1 MKSILFSA
9 TIALLTVFYL
19 YSIENQ
25 GLISEDETEEKE
37 DLNLPNEMFY
47 AQRMYPNNKFDVA
60 GYLQAINEATIF
72 NEDNARVGSN
82 WTTEGPFNI
91 GARINTVAV
100 QPNNPNIIYVGFADG
115 GVWKTTDGGA
125 QWLPIFDKQ
134 TFLAISDIE
143 IDPKNS
149 NTIYVATGDLN
160 ISGYPSIG
168 DGLYKSTDGGATW
181 KNIGLGATSI
191 ISKVKI
197 DPTNSNNIYA
207 GTMGLPFEKNQDR
220 GFYKSKDGGT
230 TWKKTLFVSDST
242 GVIDMV
248 INPKD
253 PKIIYVSTW
262 DRVRSNKVSTVSGNG
277 ARIYKTF
284 DAGETWTQ
292 LTNGLPSGP
301 QSRIGLALYEKNP
314 DILYSVVVGTNLDY
328 QGVYK
333 TTNGG
338 VKWDSVA
345 TRLTGLPDKFQGG
358 FGWYFGQIRV
368 NPNNSDDIF
377 VLGVDL
383 WRRNGANQ
391 EWTKAAP
398 DWFVYDVHADKHD
411 LVFADAN
418 IILLATD
425 GGLYKTT
432 NNTLS
437 WQDIEDI
444 PCTQFYRV
452 EINPHESGV
461 YYGGAQDNGTTGGNA
476 ALKIWPRVYGG
487 DGFQPRFH
495 PTDPNTFFCETQNGD
510 INVTFDKGQN
520 FFPASDAIDYKERRN
535 WDMPYFL
542 SPHDPLTTYT
552 GTYRVHKANYDPKTN
567 DTPIW
572 EPISGDLTKGNIYG
586 ERFHT
591 ISTIE
596 ESPTVKGLI
605 YVGTSDGNVWRTKND
620 GATWEKIMAGLPDRY
635 CTKILPLANNQVV
648 VTFSGYKYNDFTPH
662 IFGSKDQGNTW
673 IDLKRNLP
681 NVAINDVAS
690 IKEVANS
697 TINDLVVATDAGVY
711 ATSFTTVVENWKRVG
726 DNMPNVKVYSVKYD
740 TKAKKIIAGTFA
752 RSIMTIG
759 WSPNVATNELLA
771 SDFSIYPTLFSNQI
785 TIETKEKEL
794 SKVILY
800 DINGRIVFNE
810 NKNFTSKILYI
821 NDLERGV
828 YFLKIENAKGEYL
841 TKKVMKM

>member
-1 MKSILFSA
+1 MKSILLS
-9 TIALLTVFYL
+9 TALALVSIFYL
-19 YSIENQ
+19 YNIDNQ
-25 GLISEDETEEKE
+25 ELINETEEKE

-47 AQRMYPNNKFDVA
+47 AQRMYPNNKFDTE
-60 GYLQAINEATIF
+60 GYLQAMNEAAIF
-72 NEDNARVGSN
+72 NEDNARVGSS

-100 QPNNPNIIYVGFADG
+100 QPNNSNIIYAGFAEG
-115 GVWKTTDGGA
+115 GVWKTTDGGIK
-125 QWLPIFDKQ
+125 WIPIFDKQ
-134 TFLAISDIE
+134 TFLSISDIE
-143 IDPKNS
+143 IDPQNF

-168 DGLYKSTDGGATW
+168 DGLYKSTDGGTTW
-181 KNIGLGATSI
+181 KNIGLAATRI
-191 ISKVKI
+191 ISNIKV

-207 GTMGLPFEKNQDR
+207 GTMGIPFEKNQDR

-262 DRVRSNKVSTVSGNG
+262 DRIRSNKVSTVSGNG
-277 ARIYKTF
+277 ARIYKTI

-292 LTNGLPSGP
+292 LTNGLPTGS
-301 QSRIGLALYEKNP
+301 QSRIGLAMYEKNP
-314 DILYSVVVGTNLDY
+314 DILYTIVVGTNLDY

-333 TTNGG
+333 TTNAG

-345 TRLTGLPDKFQGG
+345 TRLTSLPDKFQAG

-377 VLGVDL
+377 VLGVEL
-383 WRRNGANQ
+383 WRRNGAAAQ
-391 EWTKAAP
+391 WEKATP
-398 DWFVYDVHADKHD
+398 DWFLYDLHADKHD
-411 LVFADAN
+411 LVFTKDN
-418 IILLATD
+418 KILLATD
-425 GGLYKTT
+425 GGLYQTSD
-432 NNTLS
+432 NTLT
-437 WQDIEDI
+437 WKDIEDI

-452 EINPHESGV
+452 ETNPLEPGI
-461 YYGGAQDNGTTGGNA
+461 YYGGAQDNGSTGGNA
-476 ALKIWPRVYGG
+476 ALKTWPRICGG
-487 DGFQPRFH
+487 DGFQMRFH
-495 PTDPNTFFCETQNGD
+495 PTDPNTFFCESQNGD
-510 INVTFDKGQN
+510 ISVTFDKGAN
-520 FFPASDAIDYKERRN
+520 FSPASDAIDPNERRN
-535 WDMPYFL
+535 WDAPYFL

-552 GTYRVHKANYDPKTN
+552 GTYRAYKATYDPKTK

-586 ERFHT
+586 ARFHN

-605 YVGTSDGNVWRTKND
+605 YAGTSDGNVWRTKND
-620 GATWEKIMAGLPDRY
+620 GATWEKIMTGLPDRY

-662 IFGSKDQGNTW
+662 IFASKDQGTTW
-673 IDLKRNLP
+673 ISLKNNLP
-681 NVAINDVAS
+681 NVAINDVSS
-690 IKEVANS
+690 IKELAYSS
-697 TINDLVVATDAGVY
+697 TNDLVIATDAGVY
-711 ATSFTTVVENWKRVG
+711 VTYFTDVPGNWQRVG
-726 DNMPNVKVYSVKYD
+726 DNMPSIKIYSVKYD
-740 TKAKKIIAGTFA
+740 VKAQKIIAGTFA

-759 WSPNVATNELLA
+759 WSPNVATKELSV
-771 SDFSIYPTLFSNQI
+771 SDFNIYPTLFSNQI
-785 TIETKEKEL
+785 TIDAKGKEM
-794 SKVILY
+794 SKISLY
-800 DINGRIVFNE
+800 DINGRIILNE
-810 NKNFTSKILYI
+810 KENFTSKILYI
-821 NDLERGV
+821 NDLQRGV